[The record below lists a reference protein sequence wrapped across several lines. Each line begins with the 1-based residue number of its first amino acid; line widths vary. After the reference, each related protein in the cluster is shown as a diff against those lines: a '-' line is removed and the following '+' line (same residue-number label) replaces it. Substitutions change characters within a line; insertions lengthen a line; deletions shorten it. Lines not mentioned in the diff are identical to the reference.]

1 MSVRQGKGGA
11 VSVTATPQLVNFAQ
25 RVDGEPHLGAHSL
38 TIKNTGSSTVYVI
51 ANRPVASYSES
62 TAIQIDAGETER
74 FEKGLYFMFV
84 VATTTGETS
93 TINYK
98 AY

>member
-1 MSVRQGKGGA
+1 MSVRKGTGDVVA
-11 VSVTATPQLVNFAQ
+11 VTATPQLVNFTP
-25 RVDGEPHLGAHSL
+25 RVAGEPHFGAQSL

-51 ANRPVASYSES
+51 VNRLAADYDES
-62 TAIQIDAGETER
+62 TAIPIDAGDSER